1 MPRCLSQDDS
11 DPGCED
17 KQGFWHHAST
27 PCLGQAR
34 ATQADKSG
42 SQWPLGF
49 YFILFFHM
57 GSRGWS
63 YPILAPLALTVLW
76 V

>member
-1 MPRCLSQDDS
+1 ML
-11 DPGCED
+11 
-17 KQGFWHHAST
+17 GFCKNNAVHQ
-27 PCLGQAR
+27 PFFFF
-34 ATQADKSG
+34 
-42 SQWPLGF
+42 LGF